1 MPPEPYK
8 ERRMFQVIR
17 PIAIAAG
24 LSGLTATFATAQRSG
39 GTMGTPRL
47 VTSPPTVAAPSIGGT
62 MSVPSRP
69 WGYTPRNGDLPRVVT
84 GRTGRPG
91 SGYAFGGGS
100 GYGRTYGSGSSY
112 NAPRGDRGTRYG
124 RQPYTRWG
132 AGSACGYGC
141 VNGGVGFHSKRTFG
155 SYFVGYPFG
164 VPVFL
169 PYFYEPSYVV
179 YSDAAA
185 DAYGPNEPI
194 RTPSK
199 LIIVGAGTAG
209 GDALTVETL
218 VDSVRLRWLGAG
230 RPAREVTLFVAD
242 SSQRQLAS
250 RSASPSAP
258 VATFE
263 VVTLS
268 APVAFAGVSVTFVD
282 GVTSTTLVPY
292 RQEAPG
298 QRR

>member
-8 ERRMFQVIR
+8 ERRMIQVIR
-17 PIAIAAG
+17 PITIAAG
-24 LSGLTATFATAQRSG
+24 LSACIATFATAQSG
-39 GTMGTPRL
+39 GTMGMPRL
-47 VTSPPTVAAPSIGGT
+47 VTSQPTASTPSMGGT

-69 WGYTPRNGDLPRVVT
+69 WGYTPRSGDLPRLVT
-84 GRTGRPG
+84 GPTRRPG
-91 SGYAFGGGS
+91 SGYAFGGG
-100 GYGRTYGSGSSY
+100 RMYGSGSSY

-132 AGSACGYGC
+132 AGAGCGYGC
-141 VNGGVGFHSKRTFG
+141 FNSGVGFHSKRPYG

-164 VPVFL
+164 VPVLL
-169 PYFYEPSYVV
+169 PYYESSYVA
-179 YSDAAA
+179 YSEIPA
-185 DAYGPNEPI
+185 DAYAVGPEEPI
-194 RTPSK
+194 RAPSK
-199 LIIVGAGTAG
+199 LIVVGGGTGG

-218 VDSVRLRWLGAG
+218 GDSVRLRWLGAG
-230 RPAREVTLFVAD
+230 RPASDVKLFVAD
-242 SSQRQLAS
+242 SAQRQLAS

-268 APVAFAGVSVTFVD
+268 APVAFVGVSVTFVD

-292 RQEAPG
+292 RQGAPG